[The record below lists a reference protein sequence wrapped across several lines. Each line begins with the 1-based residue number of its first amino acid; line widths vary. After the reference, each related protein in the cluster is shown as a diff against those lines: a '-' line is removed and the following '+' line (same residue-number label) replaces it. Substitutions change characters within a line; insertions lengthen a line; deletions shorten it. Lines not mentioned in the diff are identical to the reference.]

1 MGAGNILTVLDL
13 ADPDPGNDTLARL
26 QLLRLANKHG
36 CRGKGCRRRHKAQRD
51 AHNADVRY
59 LHQWL
64 QMLGLEN
71 YEAKPR
77 TDAVPQV
84 MASAYERP
92 LGRNE

>member
-1 MGAGNILTVLDL
+1 MTLRPITEAMRARNRKRVLAAAEATISGLWLDAELLHKGARQI
-13 ADPDPGNDTLARL
+13 ARYGISKKDRR
-26 QLLRLANKHG
+26 LLLEA
-36 CRGKGCRRRHKAQRD
+36 C
-51 AHNADVRY
+51 
-59 LHQWL
+59 
-64 QMLGLEN
+64 GLRV